1 MDIDLL
7 AKMVGELIVDHDQVG
22 LPGVG
27 TFVAEMVPA
36 TFSDK
41 GFTINPPYRR
51 LSFYPSRLED
61 TLLIDLYAKTNR
73 IDRETAALYITQ
85 YLAELK
91 SVLEE
96 RKNIALP
103 GLGRLRATRE
113 NHLFFVA
120 DEGLDIFPA
129 GVGLRPVSLK
139 SHLQED
145 DPVVIAV
152 PMPAPPQEVPVEMEP
167 TGETAPEADS
177 ERTSA
182 AETPADGFAAMEPP
196 IAEIPA
202 EEFPD
207 EEQPAGETIPE
218 TDSAE
223 ELPSEEMPEGET
235 PEEEM
240 PKEEIPGEEISEEE
254 MPEEGIPEE
263 VIPLAEAARE
273 ETSSDEAPAGEQ
285 PGRTPRYGGLPDWA
299 WTDPGLSEP
308 EDEGPRRFPVWL
320 AVLIV
325 LVVLFFGG
333 FILLA
338 HLAPDFIDSI
348 LYSPDELWIIKY

>member
-177 ERTSA
+177 KRTSA

-202 EEFPD
+202 EEFPN

-223 ELPSEEMPEGET
+223 ELPGEEMPEGET

-240 PKEEIPGEEISEEE
+240 P
-254 MPEEGIPEE
+254 EEGIPEE
-263 VIPLAEAARE
+263 EIPIAEAARE
-273 ETSSDEAPAGEQ
+273 EISSDEAPAGEQ